1 MQISLLKVFSHEI
14 HQMFENDLEALGS
27 LKQLKYF
34 YNLPIGQVFEALS
47 QLYKPNPNS
56 NYWKATQ
63 TRIYDND
70 LSSKRVCDFLKVRIL
85 NCKGW
90 VATIFW
96 VACTYLARP
105 DLAALIEK
113 LPNCLVCT
121 LCCKCLGSFAFLWC
135 KMPMF
140 RRAGMREGGKP
151 LQLAFRY
158 LIFMV

>member
-14 HQMFENDLEALGS
+14 HQIFENDLEALGS

-85 NCKGW
+85 NQSFEIKFPPW
-90 VATIFW
+90 TILWFRILGIFS
-96 VACTYLARP
+96 VEN
-105 DLAALIEK
+105 IQK
-113 LPNCLVCT
+113 LCV
-121 LCCKCLGSFAFLWC
+121 F
-135 KMPMF
+135 MF
-140 RRAGMREGGKP
+140 QTWDNK
-151 LQLAFRY
+151 
-158 LIFMV
+158 

>member
-14 HQMFENDLEALGS
+14 HQMFENDLAALGS

-85 NCKGW
+85 NRSHSGRMDSNPF
-90 VATIFW
+90 T
-96 VACTYLARP
+96 
-105 DLAALIEK
+105 
-113 LPNCLVCT
+113 
-121 LCCKCLGSFAFLWC
+121 
-135 KMPMF
+135 
-140 RRAGMREGGKP
+140 P
-151 LQLAFRY
+151 LLTRTNAHSGVPGVTKDQIL
-158 LIFMV
+158 

>member
-14 HQMFENDLEALGS
+14 HQVFENDLAALGS

-85 NCKGW
+85 N
-90 VATIFW
+90 
-96 VACTYLARP
+96 RSR
-105 DLAALIEK
+105 AAEK
-113 LPNCLVCT
+113 C
-121 LCCKCLGSFAFLWC
+121 
-135 KMPMF
+135 
-140 RRAGMREGGKP
+140 
-151 LQLAFRY
+151 
-158 LIFMV
+158 

>member
-85 NCKGW
+85 NQSYEIKFPPW
-90 VATIFW
+90 TILWFKILGIFS
-96 VACTYLARP
+96 VEN
-105 DLAALIEK
+105 IKK
-113 LPNCLVCT
+113 LCV
-121 LCCKCLGSFAFLWC
+121 F
-135 KMPMF
+135 MF
-140 RRAGMREGGKP
+140 
-151 LQLAFRY
+151 QT
-158 LIFMV
+158 

>member
-14 HQMFENDLEALGS
+14 HQMFENDLTALGS

-85 NCKGW
+85 NRS
-90 VATIFW
+90 
-96 VACTYLARP
+96 RP
-105 DLAALIEK
+105 DCQ
-113 LPNCLVCT
+113 NYGLVFI
-121 LCCKCLGSFAFLWC
+121 LFF
-135 KMPMF
+135 
-140 RRAGMREGGKP
+140 P
-151 LQLAFRY
+151 LVLSSGP
-158 LIFMV
+158 LLETMKKKVV